1 MTRGQSGLLFLHC
14 WRLSLFTLCRS
25 PGALASV
32 HKDLRLCD
40 LCKELAFGHQCVNG
54 SSRDSYNSLE
64 FNVLWRQFLEREHPT
79 WLAPSVEGKE
89 LFIGAASVVQWRLAE
104 PPAEAKTDRS
114 VVL

>member
-64 FNVLWRQFLEREHPT
+64 FNVLWRQFLERVT
-79 WLAPSVEGKE
+79 KFVLWGSVATLKWKGKWVRYRE
-89 LFIGAASVVQWRLAE
+89 IGGGDMVWVPLVSTPLDE
-104 PPAEAKTDRS
+104 
-114 VVL
+114 